1 MKYSFEDSWILN
13 SVINSEKKEL
23 GAELCDIIAYGD
35 YSNHCIMTLSEL
47 NESIKKLCKDGFI
60 VVLKNKK
67 ISTTEVYKN
76 WLNKKLE
83 KKTKYSIFKMITET
97 EKFLLKFDQNETYD
111 VSSCDIEFT
120 ETEYLIAVQ
129 NYKKR
134 FAKL

>member
-60 VVLKNKK
+60 VVLKTKK
-67 ISTTEVYKN
+67 
-76 WLNKKLE
+76 
-83 KKTKYSIFKMITET
+83 FQ
-97 EKFLLKFDQNETYD
+97 LLKFIKTG
-111 VSSCDIEFT
+111 
-120 ETEYLIAVQ
+120 
-129 NYKKR
+129 
-134 FAKL
+134 